1 MSEQKKSRLD
11 KVEKD
16 VTNLTKALN
25 NTLAHLQQLNK
36 AIGGMQMIMENLPG
50 IEDAIAK
57 AKEEIT
63 QKDSGK
69 KTEEEKPEL
78 TDE

>member
-1 MSEQKKSRLD
+1 MSDQKKSRLD

-16 VTNLTKALN
+16 VSNMTQALN
-25 NTLAHLQQLNK
+25 NTLKHLQHLNK
-36 AIGGMQMIMENLPG
+36 AIGGMQMILEQMPG
-50 IEDAIAK
+50 IDEAVAK

-69 KTEEEKPEL
+69 KTEEFK

>member
-1 MSEQKKSRLD
+1 MSDQKKSRLD

-16 VTNLTKALN
+16 VSNMTQALN
-25 NTLAHLQQLNK
+25 NTLKHLQHLNK
-36 AIGGMQMIMENLPG
+36 AIGGMQMILEQMPG
-50 IEDAIAK
+50 IDEAVAK

-69 KTEEEKPEL
+69 KAEELK

>member
-1 MSEQKKSRLD
+1 MSDQKKSRLD

-16 VTNLTKALN
+16 VSNMTQALN
-25 NTLAHLQQLNK
+25 NTLKHLQHLNK
-36 AIGGMQMIMENLPG
+36 AVGGMQMILEQMPG
-50 IEDAIAK
+50 IDEAVAK

-69 KTEEEKPEL
+69 KTEELK